1 MFKEHKFNNFSY
13 LWKSQADL
21 PNSLVEILF
30 EKRKRYKECMGSLTV
45 FATQQFS
52 SFWLPIFP
60 LLMIAK
66 S

>member
-1 MFKEHKFNNFSY
+1 MFKEHNNFSY
-13 LWKSQADL
+13 LWKFQPDV

-52 SFWLPIFP
+52 SFWL
-60 LLMIAK
+60 LKIAPT
-66 S
+66 SEID